1 MEELWN
7 QRLAIDSSE
16 VSKTAPSISLFH
28 FFVLFCFLFLSFT
41 LTKSM
46 LVPNP
51 PPCWLRPIK
60 KPSHLK
66 KFQPVINR
74 LLWKREFYIANSNFH
89 LMTSAYRSQIFGAF
103 FFSFPLIA
111 SSPSDRKPLGNSNN
125 QSRHTLSVCTVCVC
139 RSRKFRWNLQRRSMT
154 KENVKSKSISDE
166 KSFVSERW

>member
-1 MEELWN
+1 MRE
-7 QRLAIDSSE
+7 
-16 VSKTAPSISLFH
+16 TALNWTTRKFKGPWKNYGTKGSPSIHQKFQRPRHLSLSFI
-28 FFVLFCFLFLSFT
+28 FFFFFCFLFLSFT

-46 LVPNP
+46 LVPHP

-111 SSPSDRKPLGNSNN
+111 SSPSDRKPIGNNNN
-125 QSRHTLSVCTVCVC
+125 QSRHMLSVCTVCVC
-139 RSRKFRWNLQRRSMT
+139 
-154 KENVKSKSISDE
+154 V
-166 KSFVSERW
+166 